1 MKVFK
6 RRAAASVGASREA
19 SLACRP
25 AKNPEVQETLQ
36 DSGELLLTYPVRARP
51 WFEAL
56 ARRLGAPAAGVQTR
70 RLQLDT
76 LGTAAWQ
83 LLDGQRTVAAVVQ
96 AFGRKFQLHPREA
109 EVSVT
114 RFLKEL
120 GKRGLIGLKAPPGKL
135 RTAEERPPRT

>member
-6 RRAAASVGASREA
+6 RRAAAGAGASREA
-19 SLACRP
+19 SLSCRP
-25 AKNPEVQETLQ
+25 TKNPEVQETPLG
-36 DSGELLLTYPVRARP
+36 SGALLLTYPVRVRP

-56 ARRLGAPAAGVQTR
+56 ARRLGAPASGVQTR

-76 LGTAAWQ
+76 LGAATWQ
-83 LLDGQRTVAAVVQ
+83 LLDGKRTVAAVAQ
-96 AFGRKFQLHPREA
+96 AFARKFQLHPREA

-114 RFLKEL
+114 GFLKEL
-120 GKRGLIGLKAPPGKL
+120 GKRGLIGLKAPPGRL

>member
-6 RRAAASVGASREA
+6 RRKTAETDAARAA

-25 AKNPEVQETLQ
+25 TKNPEVQESPL
-36 DSGELLLTYPVRARP
+36 DSGELLLVYPVRVRP
-51 WFEAL
+51 WFGSL
-56 ARRLGAPAAGVQTR
+56 ARRLGAPAAEVQTR

-76 LGTAAWQ
+76 LGTAAWR
-83 LLDGQRTVAAVVQ
+83 LLDGRRTVAGVVR
-96 AFGRKFQLHPREA
+96 AFAHEFQLHPREA

-120 GKRGLIGLKAPPGKL
+120 GKRGLIGLKAPPGELKGL
-135 RTAEERPPRT
+135 GKK

>member
-6 RRAAASVGASREA
+6 RRKTAETDAARAA

-25 AKNPEVQETLQ
+25 TKNPEVQESPL
-36 DSGELLLTYPVRARP
+36 DSGELLLTYPVKVRP
-51 WFEAL
+51 WFGSL
-56 ARRLGAPAAGVQTR
+56 ARRLGAPATEVQTR

-76 LGTAAWQ
+76 LGTAAWR
-83 LLDGQRTVAAVVQ
+83 LLDGRRTVAGVVR
-96 AFGRKFQLHPREA
+96 AFAREFQLHPREA

-120 GKRGLIGLKAPPGKL
+120 GKRGLIGLKAPPGELKGL
-135 RTAEERPPRT
+135 GKK

>member
-6 RRAAASVGASREA
+6 RRKTAETDAARAA

-25 AKNPEVQETLQ
+25 SKNPEVQESPL
-36 DSGELLLTYPVRARP
+36 DSGELLLTYPVKVRP
-51 WFEAL
+51 WFGSL
-56 ARRLGAPAAGVQTR
+56 ARRLGAPATEVQTR

-76 LGTAAWQ
+76 LGTAAWR
-83 LLDGQRTVAAVVQ
+83 LLDGRRTVAGVVR
-96 AFGRKFQLHPREA
+96 AFAREFQLHPREA

-120 GKRGLIGLKAPPGKL
+120 GKRGLIGLKAPPGELKGL
-135 RTAEERPPRT
+135 GKK